1 MDFWLKEQSI
11 KNRDKVAVT
20 DGNHSITFKE
30 LYDKAFSI
38 SEQILSLNNNRV
50 GLYIKTCACWLAN
63 VEIAM
68 LNTRL
73 TETEMINQMNSIN
86 VSTILTTQPF
96 HLSDFNVIH
105 ISEIE
110 QYLLWLWRFIRCIM
124 IYRSLK

>member
-1 MDFWLKEQSI
+1 
-11 KNRDKVAVT
+11 
-20 DGNHSITFKE
+20 
-30 LYDKAFSI
+30 
-38 SEQILSLNNNRV
+38 
-50 GLYIKTCACWLAN
+50 
-63 VEIAM
+63 M

-110 QYLLWLWRFIRCIM
+110 QYSKRINNQTCNYDRIASIM
-124 IYRSLK
+124 FTSGTTGPQKQYHKPLKIIMQVQLGVKKV